1 MQPPG
6 ESPRW
11 PIELYADFCGALEG
25 YAITGEATKEL
36 DRLCCKLWN
45 CTDVLPQIA
54 CNDAEVPVGSTYARA
69 AQAMRR
75 VIKGR

>member
-1 MQPPG
+1 MQTSS

-11 PIELYADFCGALEG
+11 PTELYADFCGALEG
-25 YAITGEATKEL
+25 YAVTGEATKEL

-45 CTDVLPQIA
+45 CSDVLPQIA

-69 AQAMRR
+69 AQAIRR
-75 VIKGR
+75 VIKSC

>member
-1 MQPPG
+1 MQTPS

-11 PIELYADFCGALEG
+11 PTELYADFCGALEG

-45 CTDVLPQIA
+45 CSDVLPQIA

>member
-1 MQPPG
+1 MQTPS

-11 PIELYADFCGALEG
+11 PTELYADFCGALEG
-25 YAITGEATKEL
+25 YAITGEATKQL
-36 DRLCCKLWN
+36 DWLCCKLWN

>member
-69 AQAMRR
+69 AQAIRR
-75 VIKGR
+75 VIKSC